1 MNKPLKPLKIY
12 SSKTRETQ
20 PFTFKQVLQLRDG
33 IEITKSQ
40 NRFSSS
46 QLHFILN
53 NLNQKISLN

>member
-1 MNKPLKPLKIY
+1 MNKPLKPLEVY

-40 NRFSSS
+40 NRFFSS

-53 NLNQKISLN
+53 NLNQKTSLN